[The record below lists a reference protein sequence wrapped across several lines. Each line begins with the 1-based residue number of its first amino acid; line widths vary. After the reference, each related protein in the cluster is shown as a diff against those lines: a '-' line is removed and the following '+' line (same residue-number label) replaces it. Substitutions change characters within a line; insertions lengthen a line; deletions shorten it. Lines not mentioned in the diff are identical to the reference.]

1 MELTELSLASNHCVS
16 ADNHHH
22 VQADGFN
29 FPSKKRKLFQD
40 QFLNVGSQFQTSV
53 GLQVKDPLPLDW
65 EQCLDLES
73 GRMYYMNR
81 KTLQKTWNWPEDQ
94 KLDLE
99 LNISP
104 TSSNGSEHFNGGSIS
119 VEDSNNKHRQHS
131 SSATNMVALPCLNC
145 HLLVILSKS
154 SPACPN
160 CNSKFIH
167 PSVKQPAESSLPD
180 FGHSDIVET
189 ARDCRIF

>member
-1 MELTELSLASNHCVS
+1 MELTELSLASNICVS
-16 ADNHHH
+16 ADQTSSFAPSSHHH
-22 VQADGFN
+22 HHQADGFN
-29 FPSKKRKLFQD
+29 FPSKKRKLFPY
-40 QFLNVGSQFQTSV
+40 QFQTSV
-53 GLQVKDPLPLDW
+53 DLQVKDSLPLGW

-81 KTLQKTWNWPEDQ
+81 KTLKKTRNWPRDQ

-104 TSSNGSEHFNGGSIS
+104 TSSDCSEHFNGCLIS
-119 VEDSNNKHRQHS
+119 VEDSYDKNRQHAS
-131 SSATNMVALPCLNC
+131 NTTNMVALPCLNC

-160 CNSKFIH
+160 CKYVH
-167 PSVKQPAESSLPD
+167 SLPTLQTTK
-180 FGHSDIVET
+180 SLST
-189 ARDCRIF
+189 LSLLN